1 MATLGPSRRP
11 QGLTAA
17 LWLALGWLSL
27 GLGILGLLLPLLPT
41 TPFVLLAAW
50 CFAKG
55 SPRWHSWLLASPYL
69 GPQLRLWQ
77 EHRGIAPRVK
87 NRAILIF
94 VLGFGASL
102 LLMPVEWPARLA
114 LLALGLAL
122 LVFLLRLPEVRVQD
136 A

>member
-1 MATLGPSRRP
+1 MATPSRRQ
-11 QGLTAA
+11 QGLTAT
-17 LWLALGWLSL
+17 LWLAFGWLSL

-55 SPRWHSWLLASPYL
+55 SPRWHRWLLANPYL
-69 GPQLRLWQ
+69 GPQLRLWKK
-77 EHRGIAPRVK
+77 HRGIAPRVK
-87 NRAILIF
+87 SRAILIF
-94 VLGFGASL
+94 VLGFGISL

-122 LVFLLRLPEVRVQD
+122 LVFLLRLPEVRMQD